1 MNYKYLIFF
10 SFLTFIIGFG
20 IGYLIFLENY
30 DGIDKENIYNKLFVC
45 PGCDKEIL
53 NLIENSKQR
62 IYCEMYHIDYQ
73 KYVDALIDAKKR
85 DVDVKIIVDKESYLC
100 NPSKNRICKYYK
112 NAFEKLKEHG
122 IDIKYNDNFVLMHSK
137 SCLFDN
143 ILFVGSHNFTP
154 TSAKKNREI
163 NILTNSTKAINEFL
177 NVFNKDFALSKGA

>member
-20 IGYLIFLENY
+20 VGYLFFLENY
-30 DGIDKENIYNKLFVC
+30 NKYHKESIYNKLFVC
-45 PGCDKEIL
+45 PGCDNEIL
-53 NLIENSKQR
+53 SLIKKSKHR

-85 DVDVKIIVDKESYLC
+85 GVDVKIIVDKGSYLC
-100 NPSKNRICKYYK
+100 DPKKDRICRYYK
-112 NAFEKLKEHG
+112 ESFEKLKESG
-122 IDIKYNDNFVLMHSK
+122 IDIRYNDNFVLMHSK

-143 ILFVGSHNFTP
+143 VLFVGSHNFTP

-163 NILTNSTKAINEFL
+163 NILTNSTKVINEFL
-177 NVFNKDFALSKGA
+177 NVFNKDFILSKRF

>member
-10 SFLTFIIGFG
+10 SFLSFIIGFG
-20 IGYLIFLENY
+20 IGSIIFSNNY
-30 DGIDKENIYNKLFVC
+30 KENIYNKLFVC

-53 NLIENSKQR
+53 TLIENSKHR

-85 DVDVKIIVDKESYLC
+85 GVDVKIIVDKQDYLC
-100 NPSKNRICKYYK
+100 DPSKDKICKYYK
-112 NAFEKLKEHG
+112 QSFEKLKENG